1 MSATTCII
9 VAGWLYCIC
18 QEPYEPAYNT
28 LVDLI
33 NSLDEDCLQ
42 EQCEESEE
50 HELVDDRNATCS
62 VQHPFGAY
70 FRQRLDSLIIIDQ
83 GSTENKYH
91 KPEYFEYFDMLMK
104 NWFPMA
110 PFWSALMLGKHCDCY
125 IMFKLKCILWWHRV
139 VDLQATFNDIMTR
152 NGMMGVMYV
161 CTVIQ
166 RIHLLN
172 VWFSSFIEIC
182 AKLQEQLKHGTTY

>member
-1 MSATTCII
+1 MYCFSLAVNCTGLDQLSKVTC
-9 VAGWLYCIC
+9 VLKLLYCSKK
-18 QEPYEPAYNT
+18 ENDRMKSANNT

-50 HELVDDRNATCS
+50 HELVHELVDDKNATYS

-70 FRQRLDSLIIIDQ
+70 FRQRLDNLIIIDQ

-91 KPEYFEYFDMLMK
+91 KPEYFEMLMK

-110 PFWSALMLGKHCDCY
+110 PFWSALMLGKYCH
-125 IMFKLKCILWWHRV
+125 
-139 VDLQATFNDIMTR
+139 
-152 NGMMGVMYV
+152 YV
-161 CTVIQ
+161 
-166 RIHLLN
+166 
-172 VWFSSFIEIC
+172 
-182 AKLQEQLKHGTTY
+182 